1 MKGSLS
7 DMEELCAADPLVR
20 TFRELVRFPTQ
31 SDDSSEKI
39 PSTEGQLRLG
49 AHLVSLCSQLGFKA
63 LQDEKG
69 VVTVSVPPSAGS
81 EGADRLAL
89 IAHLDTAPDA
99 PGDGVEPRLVKNY
112 DGGSIELDSGLV
124 TDAKICPN
132 LPSHKGDDIIVTDGV
147 TLLGADDKAGVAVI
161 LGILREIAEDP
172 SFKHPEIRAVFSVDE
187 EIGRSADYIDV
198 EKLGCAF
205 GVTVDGGEAGDLDT
219 TTFSAEAA
227 TVTIKGRSVH
237 TSVAYKTMVNACE
250 AASRFMQLLP
260 PDEKPENTQGKE
272 GFFHVHNIEASV
284 SQAKISLIIRDFDGE
299 KLKER
304 VAQLDH
310 IASLLNREIGYESV
324 SVEHHHQYSN
334 MGEVL
339 LKHPEVLARCRR
351 AYEAAGIPVHECAVR
366 GGTDGSNL
374 SWRGLPARTS
384 LPGRCACTG
393 LMSACR

>member
-299 KLKER
+299 KLKSR
-304 VAQLDH
+304 VAQLDL

-339 LKHPEVLARCRR
+339 LKHPEGARRHRR
-351 AYEAAGIPVHECAVR
+351 LQP
-366 GGTDGSNL
+366 L
-374 SWRGLPARTS
+374 MARAS
-384 LPGRCACTG
+384 LPELLHRVAVHARA
-393 LMSACR
+393 L